1 MNNKLN
7 IFIKSFLVIFILNI
21 LISNVYAAINEEYGD
36 QEVSL
41 DADLEKKVEQS
52 IVLDYMGSFIYAIG
66 NLAESVTSGIIGVFT
81 EGNVFPWADRV
92 IFNTL
97 PILDINFIN
106 PDDKSLLSTT
116 NKTTNDNSLS
126 TTNKTTND
134 NSSTSYG
141 TSIGDIVRNVYFTG
155 LSLALGFLGVIVAV
169 MAIKLAI
176 STIASEKAK
185 YKEAIVK
192 WITAL
197 ILLFGMHYAL
207 SFIFYL
213 NEQLVVV
220 ASKIL
225 TNNVKTAGATLQ
237 DKLSSLTKNNKDA
250 VIENFIKD
258 VKADVNWNEMWTAVG
273 IGNGPEA
280 IAEAERVLKENSDI
294 TYALLLNATIRENM
308 LSTISGN
315 SEGQSGWSNF
325 WNDLGDAFAGM
336 VGVPSGPQRDL
347 IALKEAVLSI
357 SPGGSKYKEEK
368 DSKDEIIE
376 KINQLNANINN
387 LKGEENEEE
396 RASKEVEKV
405 LYTFAVDIY
414 NGDDPG
420 NSKENATILKE
431 LGEYFKT
438 AAWYTDVDEGDWSP
452 SRASIVGA
460 ILYTMFVFQSI
471 MFFIAY
477 VKRFFFVI
485 ILSII
490 APFVIIYDFFKSS
503 IAI

>member
-1 MNNKLN
+1 MNNKFKIL
-7 IFIKSFLVIFILNI
+7 IRTFLVVFILNI
-21 LISNVYAAINEEYGD
+21 LSSSIYAAVNKEYGD

-41 DADLEKKVEQS
+41 DADLDKKVEQS

-81 EGNVFPWADRV
+81 DGNVFPWADRV

-106 PDDKSLLSTT
+106 PDNNSLLSTT
-116 NKTTNDNSLS
+116 NDTTNEVGR
-126 TTNKTTND
+126 
-134 NSSTSYG
+134 G

-155 LSLALGFLGVIVAV
+155 LSLALGFLGIIVAV

-213 NEQLVVV
+213 NEQLVIV

-225 TNNVKTAGATLQ
+225 TNNVANAGETLKS
-237 DKLSSLTKNNKDA
+237 KLSDLTDSNKDA

-258 VKADVNWNEMWTAVG
+258 VKADVNWNEFWTVIG

-294 TYALLLNATIRENM
+294 TYSLLLNSTIRENM
-308 LSTISGN
+308 LGTISGN
-315 SEGQSGWSNF
+315 SDGQSGWSNF
-325 WNDLGDAFAGM
+325 WNDLGDAFAGI

-347 IALKEAVLSI
+347 IALKEAVLSV
-357 SPGGSKYKEEK
+357 SPGGSKYNEVKNDK
-368 DSKDEIIE
+368 NAVLN
-376 KINQLNANINN
+376 KITQLNNEINN
-387 LKGEENEEE
+387 LKGEDNEEE

-405 LYTFAVDIY
+405 LYTFALDIY
-414 NGDDPG
+414 NGDEPG
-420 NSKENATILKE
+420 SSDKNATILKE

-438 AAWYTDVDEGDWSP
+438 TAWYTDVEEGDWSP

-485 ILSII
+485 ILSVI